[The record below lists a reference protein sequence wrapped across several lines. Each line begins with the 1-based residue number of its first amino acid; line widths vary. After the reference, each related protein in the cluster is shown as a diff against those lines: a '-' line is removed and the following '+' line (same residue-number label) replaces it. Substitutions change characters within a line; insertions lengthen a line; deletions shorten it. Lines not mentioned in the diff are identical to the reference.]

1 MIRGKYLRERK
12 ALRTKKRLRFMLMV
26 LVLFLAYKVLFNSYS
41 LYESQAKSNADV
53 DVAFY
58 IINDEY
64 QTTTL
69 ALNKMLPGDP
79 AQSITFS
86 VANYEELEGGGVH
99 LTETDMDYTLKIRTT
114 TNLPLTYS
122 LYKLNEDNTVNKI
135 TDLTAVRDG
144 CDTFFYPLYEETGR
158 FTFEDL
164 QMNTYRL
171 DIEFPS
177 IYKDVKYSNI
187 IEAIEISIDGRQ
199 VIE

>member
-12 ALRTKKRLRFMLMV
+12 ALRTKKRLRFMLTI

-41 LYESQAKSNADV
+41 LYESQAKSNAQV

-64 QTTTL
+64 QTHTI

-86 VANYEELEGGGVH
+86 ISNYEEVGSETH

-114 TNLPLTYS
+114 TNLPLTYR
-122 LYKLNEDNTVNKI
+122 LYKVNEDNNNKI
-135 TDLTAVRDG
+135 TELTAVRDED
-144 CDTFFYPLYEETGR
+144 DTFFYPLYEETGR

-171 DIEFPS
+171 EIELPA
-177 IYKDVKYSNI
+177 IYNEVKYSNI
-187 IEAIEISIDGRQ
+187 IEAIEISVDGRQ